1 MFESSPNGYF
11 VRDLVVFHG
20 LRKGCY
26 VSKAFIVEPPD
37 LSAAAPEHLNAFQDQ
52 LALLLACLHDK
63 LRLQVQW
70 FCDSDYRSEL
80 LRYREKT
87 EQAANVWTR
96 RCRNERFARYW
107 EAMVDRRLRRQ
118 RLVLYFSRQ
127 IDTSPA
133 LIATAERRQAHYDA
147 LVQEMTTEFEQ
158 LHQMLTNILS
168 GARVMPMNDGD
179 HYRHCATFL
188 NPSLAAR
195 FDYEALTTFD
205 PQLSIQENC
214 WHSEAQ
220 GLTDENGSGFWMD
233 GFYHS
238 ILVLN
243 RWPKITHPGLV
254 HRLTALPLLDYNI
267 TVNIQ
272 SLSARAEINREEK
285 AHDRLAGDFASE
297 KRLSLL
303 TAMEKKQ
310 KKIAAL
316 MQGHTLPFDI
326 EYIIRAWD
334 QTRDGLSVKIAAIKN
349 AINGMNGAQYLEC
362 ALPTTAKKLFFQSWP
377 GYPWGRYPH
386 RKLYAETRYLAD
398 VLPFS
403 ATFTGHLE
411 RAEALYEGTQ
421 RNLVGVTTFAG
432 SGGNET
438 PQHAVLL
445 GMSGAGKSV
454 TVCDLL
460 SQTEAFY
467 DYTVI
472 IEEGLSYEIYTRT
485 VEPPARPIII
495 QPDGDLTINYL
506 DTHGLPLTA
515 EHLAS
520 AMALVAK
527 IAGVSSD
534 EDKQLSREAQI
545 AKHIMLLYEDVFEEW
560 SRRNSDRLLEIAR
573 HACAVAKIK
582 RGRPGTTMLDV
593 FVDFRD
599 QQRADSNIA
608 NEQLAAI
615 TDEEALR
622 FLKEPNTRREVRNL
636 AFAYFTPSEYPTH
649 RMLQELI
656 QLDGSDPAAGDL
668 ATRLLPWCAGGNYGC
683 LLDGPSN
690 VSLTGKIAHFELG
703 YIPEAAKL
711 LRAVA
716 GFLIT
721 NYTRQHIITM
731 PRRLRKRNV
740 YEEVARLLDIPG
752 GEQIVKE
759 SYAQMRK
766 FNCWNISI
774 VQQYSRFKES
784 RIRSAVFGNS
794 RQFFLMRQNDRA
806 DLEDMSHD
814 IGLTELTKHAI
825 LSYPLPDQQSG
836 EKFAAFTYLH
846 SDAQNPI
853 CGTAHNVVSPDM
865 LYISGSSGAQFDE
878 RARQLR
884 GADEVIS
891 AIERAT
897 SEQ

>member
-1 MFESSPNGYF
+1 MFESAPNGYF
-11 VRDLVVFHG
+11 VRDLVVFRG
-20 LRKGCY
+20 LRKGCH
-26 VSKAFIVEPPD
+26 VSKGFIVEPAD
-37 LSAAAPEHLNAFQDQ
+37 LSAAAPEHLNASQDQ
-52 LALLLACLHDK
+52 LALLLGCLHDK

-70 FCDSDYRSEL
+70 FCDSDYRAEL
-80 LRYREKT
+80 LRYQEQT
-87 EQAANVWTR
+87 ERATNVWTR
-96 RCRNERFARYW
+96 RCRNERFVRYW
-107 EAMVDRRLRRQ
+107 EAMVERRLRRQ
-118 RLVLYFSRQ
+118 RLVLYFSRA
-127 IDTSPA
+127 IETSPA
-133 LIATAERRQAHYDA
+133 FVATAAKQHAHYSA
-147 LVQEMTTEFEQ
+147 LLEEMATEFEQ
-158 LHQMLTNILS
+158 LHQMLTNIFP
-168 GARVMPMNDGD
+168 GARITPMKDAD
-179 HYRHCATFL
+179 HYRHCTTFL
-188 NPSLAAR
+188 NPSLGSR
-195 FDYEALTTFD
+195 FDYDTVETFD
-205 PQLSIQENC
+205 PQLSIQDNC
-214 WHSEAQ
+214 WHSEAH
-220 GLTDENGSGFWMD
+220 GLREGSGFYMD

-238 ILVLN
+238 VLVLH
-243 RWPKITHPGLV
+243 RWPKMTHPGMV
-254 HRLTALPLLDYNI
+254 HRLTGLPLLDYNI
-267 TVNIQ
+267 TVNVR
-272 SLSARAEINREEK
+272 SLSARAEIGREEK

-316 MQGHTLPFDI
+316 MQGHTLPFNV

-334 QTRDGLSVKIAAIKN
+334 QTREGLAAKTAAIKN

-362 ALPTTAKKLFFQSWP
+362 VLPTTAKKLFYQSWP
-377 GYPWGRYPH
+377 GHPWGRYPH
-386 RKLYAETRYLAD
+386 RKLYAETRYLSD

-411 RAEALYEGTQ
+411 QAEALYEGNQ
-421 RNLVGVTTFAG
+421 RNLVGATTFAG
-432 SGGNET
+432 SKGNET

-485 VEPPARPIII
+485 VEPNARPIII

-527 IAGVSSD
+527 VAGVSSD

-545 AKHIMLLYEDVFEEW
+545 ARYIMLLYEDVFEEW
-560 SRRNSDRLLEIAR
+560 SRRNADRLLGIAR
-573 HACAVAKIK
+573 HACLLGKLK
-582 RGRPGTTMLDV
+582 RMRPGATTLDV
-593 FVDFRD
+593 FVDLRD
-599 QQRADSNIA
+599 QLRTDPQSVDQR
-608 NEQLAAI
+608 LAEI
-615 TDEEALR
+615 SEDEALR

-636 AFAYFTPSEYPTH
+636 AFSYFAAEEYPTH

-656 QLDGSDPAAGDL
+656 QLDGSDASAADL
-668 ATRLLPWCAGGNYGC
+668 ATRLVPWCADGNYGC
-683 LLDGPSN
+683 LLDGTSN

-774 VQQYSRFKES
+774 VQQYGRFKES

-806 DLEDMSHD
+806 DLDDMARD

-846 SDAQNPI
+846 NDAQNPI
-853 CGTAHNVVSPDM
+853 CGTAHNVASTEM
-865 LYISGSSGAQFDE
+865 LYLSGTSGEQFDK
-878 RARQLR
+878 RAQALR
-884 GADEVIS
+884 GAKDVMSVITAAS
-891 AIERAT
+891 RE
-897 SEQ
+897 SE